1 MDPSFSQLS
10 RVVHQERLE
19 AAEKYRRFND
29 ASAPGEE
36 ISLITKRSLK
46 WVALLVMVA
55 ILALNG

>member
-19 AAEKYRRFND
+19 AAEQYRRFND

-36 ISLITKRSLK
+36 TILITKRSLK
-46 WVALLVMVA
+46 WVALLVTVA
-55 ILALNG
+55 MLALNG